1 MQHVLIFGA
10 NGKVGRILTDKLDI
24 DPDFTPTAV
33 IRDKEQRA
41 HFEDRGIKTRL
52 GDLESSVEALT
63 KLMNGMD
70 AIVFTAGSGGS
81 TGAEKTLTVDLD
93 GALKTMEAAEAAG
106 VRRYVMVS
114 ALNAGTREGWEDS
127 PIRPYYVA
135 KHVADR
141 ILTESSLNYTI
152 LRPGRLLDDLGTG
165 MITTEDPAKSQGV
178 AREDVAELALQ
189 SLRNDTTIR
198 KVIEFN
204 EGDTPIRDVV
214 EGL

>member
-10 NGKVGRILTDKLDI
+10 NGKVGRFLTDKLDV

-33 IRDKEQRA
+33 IRKEEQRA

-52 GDLESSVEALT
+52 GDLESSVNKLT

-81 TGAEKTLTVDLD
+81 TGADKTLTVDLD
-93 GALKTMEAAEAAG
+93 GALKTMEAAESAG
-106 VRRYVMVS
+106 IRRYVMVS
-114 ALNAGTREGWEDS
+114 ALNAGNREGWEDS
-127 PIRPYYVA
+127 PIKPYYVA
-135 KHVADR
+135 KHAADR
-141 ILTESSLNYTI
+141 ILISSSLNYTI

-165 MITTEDPAKSQGV
+165 MITTDDPTQASGV
-178 AREDVAELALQ
+178 AREDVAELVLQ
-189 SLRNDTTIR
+189 SLRSDTTIR

-204 EGDTPIRDVV
+204 EGNTPIQDIV
-214 EGL
+214 EKL

>member
-10 NGKVGRILTDKLDI
+10 NGKVGRILTDKLSI

-33 IRDKEQRA
+33 IRSEEQRS
-41 HFEDRGIKTRL
+41 HFEERGIKTRL
-52 GDLESSVEALT
+52 GDLESPVENLV

-70 AIVFTAGSGGS
+70 SIVFTAGSGGA
-81 TGAEKTLTVDLD
+81 TGADKTLTVDLD
-93 GALKTMEAAEAAG
+93 GALKTMEAAETAG
-106 VRRYVMVS
+106 IRRYLMVS
-114 ALNAGTREGWEDS
+114 ALNAGNRDGWDAS
-127 PIRPYYVA
+127 PIKPYYVA

-141 ILTESSLNYTI
+141 ILMDSSLNYTI

-165 MITTEDPAKSQGV
+165 MITTKEPTKSRGV
-178 AREDVAELALQ
+178 TREDVAELALQ

-204 EGDTPIRDVV
+204 EGNTPIQDVV
-214 EGL
+214 ERL